1 MTKAMAMRIS
11 LLLAGVLMPGLVTCG
26 LAAET
31 AAGPLTSHPRLWV
44 TGEDLPRLRSWSTMD
59 NPMYAKATSVTLK
72 EAVEKYN
79 SAFYPD
85 GKENPKWVYDDTTNY
100 DLPPAL
106 DDGAQAN
113 TRSGVV
119 TEAYAEFF
127 AYMSLVDPDAAK
139 RELYAGYARNLL
151 MKVMDYVAAIPA
163 GAPRG
168 TPFTGAFAVH
178 DRSRWSGEAWGLT
191 VDWIYP
197 YLSAKDKKTI
207 QKVFLK
213 WAYELNNNY
222 RAPLL
227 NGQGTPNVMPDL
239 RDVTNNYYSGHFRN
253 LVMLSLCMDAADDPP
268 ADPAKDPMALG
279 NTLRSYIPYLQQVWL
294 KQMYEMYGPGGCA
307 EGGAHPEGP
316 YYGLENMAFLRQ
328 AALAMETAGYN
339 SEAISGKY
347 IKFFDL
353 PYWDGLIDATIKSLP
368 YSKVSIPASSYLG
381 DVYQLANYGDIQ
393 HLYLGDTIAL
403 GGPIVL
409 YDRAKGIGSPRKNQ
423 CLWLVHDAAPG
434 GAAKFYQHA
443 SSIWPNCY
451 ASNAIMYH
459 MTFGPKMALPE
470 DPRPRMTTSFFAKG
484 MGRMLDRT
492 EWSANACIFT
502 FLSCFL
508 SEGHQ
513 HGYSGMFEFNRKN
526 EWLTK
531 ELSLYGA
538 DNKATCSEY
547 HNVLTIQNDSVEKVQ
562 WWEEYINARGGQW
575 IYNGFNLGDPTLVV
589 SMKGGFD
596 YAQTDLTNLYNRPK
610 SATDVTHASRA
621 IVWLKPDVIVVYD
634 RATSK
639 TAGRFKKFNLWLPA
653 MPVISDS
660 RVTMTTKS
668 GQRLYI
674 NPLSP
679 AGKSITVGPIAEKIN
694 MIAEGEPMQYK
705 LVIAAPTDPA
715 DVRFLTVLQGADSG
729 VDAAPATMI
738 QSTGGSAYA
747 GAEVA
752 QTAIMFAVDMKAAFT
767 GTTYLTSSGVTKHI
781 ITGLQPGT
789 RYDVTSKTVGDKMQ
803 TTVAAGT
810 TYQADEGGVL
820 DYRAK

>member
-1 MTKAMAMRIS
+1 MTKAMAMKTS
-11 LLLAGVLMPGLVTCG
+11 LLLAVLVLHGLMVCAWGV
-26 LAAET
+26 ET
-31 AAGPLTSHPRLWV
+31 AGGPLTGHPRLWI
-44 TGEDLPRLRSWSTMD
+44 TANDLPRLRSWSTMD

-72 EAVEKYN
+72 EAIEKY
-79 SAFYPD
+79 STAFYPD
-85 GKENPKWVYDDTTNY
+85 GKENPKWIYDDTTDY
-100 DLPPAL
+100 KLPPAV

-127 AYMSLVDPDAAK
+127 AYMSLVDPDQAK
-139 RELYAGYARNLL
+139 REMYASYARNLL
-151 MKVMDYVAAIPA
+151 MRVMDYVAALPA
-163 GAPRG
+163 NAPRG

-178 DRSRWSGEAWGLT
+178 DRSRWNGEAWGLT

-197 YLSAKDKKTI
+197 YLSTKDKQKI
-207 QKVFLK
+207 RKVFLK

-227 NGQGTPNVMPDL
+227 NGQGTPNAMPDL
-239 RDVTNNYYSGHFRN
+239 RDVTNNYYSGHFKN
-253 LVMLSLCMDAADDPP
+253 LVLLALCMDAADDPP
-268 ADPAKDPMALG
+268 ADSAKDPMVLG
-279 NTLRSYIPYLQQVWL
+279 NTLRSYIPYLQNVWL
-294 KQMYEMYGPGGCA
+294 KQMYAMYGPGGCA

-328 AALAMETAGYN
+328 AALAMETAGYS
-339 SEAISGKY
+339 SEAVSGKY
-347 IKFFDL
+347 VKFFDL
-353 PYWDGLIDATIKSLP
+353 PYWDGLIESTIKILP
-368 YSKVSIPASSYLG
+368 YNKTSIAASSYLG
-381 DVYQLANYGDIQ
+381 DMYQLANYGDIQ

-409 YDRAKGIGSPRKNQ
+409 YDRIKGIDSPRASQ
-423 CLWLVHDAAPG
+423 CLWLIHDAAPG
-434 GAAKFYQHA
+434 GAARFYQHA
-443 SSIWPNCY
+443 TSIWPNCY

-459 MTFGPKMALPE
+459 MAFGPKTGLPE
-470 DPRPRMTTSFFAKG
+470 DPRPKMTTSFFAKG
-484 MGRMLDRT
+484 MGRILDRT
-492 EWSANACIFT
+492 EWSANASMFT

-547 HNVLTIQNDSVEKVQ
+547 HNVLTIQNDPVEKLQ

-589 SMKGGFD
+589 SMKSGFD

-610 SATDVTHASRA
+610 SATDISHASRS
-621 IVWLKPDVIVVYD
+621 IVWLKPDIIVVYD

-639 TAGRFKKFNLWLPA
+639 TAGRFKKFNLWLPT
-653 MPVISDS
+653 MPAISGD
-660 RVTMTTKS
+660 RATMTTQS

-674 NPLSP
+674 TSLSP
-679 AGKSITVGPIAEKIN
+679 TSKSITAGQIAEKIS

-705 LVIAAPTDPA
+705 LVIEDPTKPA
-715 DVRFLTVLQGADSG
+715 DVKFLTVLQGADSG
-729 VDAAPATMI
+729 ASAATTTI
-738 QSTGGSAYA
+738 VQSTGGSAYT
-747 GAEVA
+747 GVEVG
-752 QTAIMFAVDMKAAFT
+752 QSAILFAVDMNAAFT
-767 GTTYLTSSGVTKHI
+767 GTMYVVSSGVASHF
-781 ITGLQPGT
+781 ITGLQPNA
-789 RYDVTSKTVGDKMQ
+789 RYDVASKAVGGKTQITVV
-803 TTVAAGT
+803 TGT
-810 TYQADEGGVL
+810 AYQADDGGVL
-820 DYRAK
+820 EYTTK